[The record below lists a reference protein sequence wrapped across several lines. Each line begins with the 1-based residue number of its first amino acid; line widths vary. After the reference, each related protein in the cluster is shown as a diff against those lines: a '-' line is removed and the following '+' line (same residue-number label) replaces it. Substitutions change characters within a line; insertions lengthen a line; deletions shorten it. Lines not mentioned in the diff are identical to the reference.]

1 MHTEHEICTEP
12 LGKNCTVFVTAE
24 HRFNTDTILLADF
37 SMPMYREACADIG
50 TGCGTIPL
58 LWRARGNPKSITAV
72 EIQPAAAQLA
82 EKSAAENGFSS
93 EITVVCGD
101 VREYKT
107 ILPNESFDLM
117 ACNPPYFAQGSGYK
131 SAAQAEKTARHD
143 DCMTLSDLAAAAKFG
158 LKRGGRLCICLPTV
172 RLAEAMEIFRTA
184 ALEPKRLRLV
194 QSTPKKAPYLFLLE
208 CKKGGKT
215 GLAVE
220 QTLILNDSTGKATP
234 ELNKIY
240 GDYLDT
246 AGREK

>member
-1 MHTEHEICTEP
+1 MHIDYEFHAEP
-12 LGKNCTVFVTAE
+12 LGRGGSVFVSAE
-24 HRFNTDTILLADF
+24 YRFSTDTILLADF
-37 SMPMYREACADIG
+37 SMPIYREVCADIG

-58 LWRARGNPKSITAV
+58 LWRMRGNPKSITAV

-82 EKSAAENGFSS
+82 EKSVQANGFSS

-117 ACNPPYFAQGSGYK
+117 ACNPPYFTLGSGYK
-131 SAAQAEKTARHD
+131 STAPAEKTARHD
-143 DCMTLSDLAAAAKFG
+143 ECMTISDLASAAKFG
-158 LKRGGRLCICLPTV
+158 LKWGGRLCICLPTV
-172 RLAEAMEIFRTA
+172 RLAEAIEAFRTA
-184 ALEPKRLRLV
+184 GLEPKRLRLV

-220 QTLILNDSTGKATP
+220 QTLILNDINGKATP